1 MSNIL
6 VAKDIYKKYN
16 DADGYVLDN
25 VNLSL
30 KKGEIVSLI
39 GSSGSGKSTLLHI
52 LGLLDFPTS
61 GDVIFHGINTKL
73 LNKPQTICK
82 YFGFVYQTNNLLQ
95 EFSAE
100 ENIMLPQLING
111 VKKKNA
117 LERARYL
124 LSIFQMSDK
133 CKSLPGQLSGGQKQR
148 VAIARAIANTPEILL
163 ADEPTGSLDNRTS
176 EIVMDE
182 LLKVLKEFKI
192 SAIIATH
199 SDYVA
204 NRLDRQI
211 KL

>member
-6 VAKDIYKKYN
+6 VAKDICKKYN

-25 VNLSL
+25 INLSL

-111 VKKKNA
+111 VKKRNA

-133 CKSLPGQLSGGQKQR
+133 CKSLPSQLSGGQKQR

>member
-6 VAKDIYKKYN
+6 VAKDICKKYN

-82 YFGFVYQTNNLLQ
+82 YFGFVYQSNNLLQ

-111 VKKKNA
+111 VKKKSA

>member
-6 VAKDIYKKYN
+6 VAKDICKKYN

-124 LSIFQMSDK
+124 LGIFQMSDK
-133 CKSLPGQLSGGQKQR
+133 CKSLPSQLSGGQKQR